1 MSDTALAVELRQT
14 KGKGS
19 ARKLRVQGRIPGTCY
34 GRNLTSA
41 SIILNPQNLVTLL
54 KRSDA
59 GLNTLIDLTVDGGG
73 EYDGRKVLVKDL
85 QRDPVSGQVL
95 HADLYAV
102 DLTQVIHISVPIHLT
117 GEAKGVTMSGG
128 IVDHALRDLEVE
140 CLPTA
145 IPREF
150 LIDISDLDIGDS
162 LHVRDITLPEQVTL
176 VGDADLSVVSVMAP
190 IVEEEPVVEEEAE
203 EGEAAEGEAPS
214 GEADSAD
221 ADSEDSKD
229 SKDSKGDR

>member
-1 MSDTALAVELRQT
+1 MSDTALAVELRQST
-14 KGKGS
+14 GKGS
-19 ARKLRVQGRIPGTCY
+19 ARKLRAQGRIPGTCY
-34 GRNLTSA
+34 GRNLASA
-41 SIILNPQNLVTLL
+41 SITLNPQTLVMLL

-85 QRDPVSGQVL
+85 QRDPVSGHVL

-102 DLTQVIHISVPIHLT
+102 DLTQVIHISVPIHLI
-117 GEAKGVTMSGG
+117 GEAKGVTMGGG

-140 CLPTA
+140 CLPQA

-150 LIDISDLDIGDS
+150 LVDISDLDIGDS
-162 LHVRDITLPEQVTL
+162 LHVRDITIPEQVTL

-190 IVEEEPVVEEEAE
+190 IVEEEPTVED
-203 EGEAAEGEAPS
+203 EAAEGEVAETEAPS
-214 GEADSAD
+214 DDAAPSD
-221 ADSEDSKD
+221 ADSEA
-229 SKDSKGDR
+229 SKGDS